1 MLLGK
6 GMNKLRKEIYNLLKK
21 GINRLR
27 KKYLGS

>member
-1 MLLGK
+1 MLLRK

>member
-6 GMNKLRKEIYNLLKK
+6 GMNKLRQEIYNLLKK